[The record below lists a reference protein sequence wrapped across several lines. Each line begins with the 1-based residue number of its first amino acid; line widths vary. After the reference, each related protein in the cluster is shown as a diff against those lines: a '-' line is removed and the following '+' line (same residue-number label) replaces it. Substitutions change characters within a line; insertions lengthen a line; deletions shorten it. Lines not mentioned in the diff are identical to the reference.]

1 MADEKKPLSRSEREA
16 QIKDKAGWVITVIA
30 ALLAV
35 NTYVAN
41 GISGSVLTNTI
52 KANDIWNFYQAK
64 SIKQSIAEGQMEDAI
79 SANNEKRATE
89 LKAKIDRYESD
100 PKTGEGK
107 KELMAKAIQLE
118 EDRDAA
124 KKMSVNIGAT
134 EFVQVFVDSY
144 KFDAGSRT
152 ASFNLNVNR
161 YLSSTGAPVGTVNF
175 KQQGI
180 AAAGTATKLQE
191 AEAVSRAMTVGAE
204 QSVGGLYPAS
214 TIVENAKPAKTNKKK
229 GNNWIK
235 PAFILGLLGLYSGT
249 R

>member
-1 MADEKKPLSRSEREA
+1 MLLNTRGLIAGIAIVGAVAVCQPASAQNKPLPTGPVVVFPA
-16 QIKDKAGWVITVIA
+16 VVDGAGD
-30 ALLAV
+30 
-35 NTYVAN
+35 
-41 GISGSVLTNTI
+41 S
-52 KANDIWNFYQAK
+52 AK
-64 SIKQSIAEGQMEDAI
+64 SVSAAVVEALRSRLKGIGASVVVYSGKLPSMLRAREEQMF
-79 SANNEKRATE
+79 S
-89 LKAKIDRYESD
+89 
-100 PKTGEGK
+100 
-107 KELMAKAIQLE
+107 KEVVDNGPAD
-118 EDRDAA
+118 DRDAA

-214 TIVENAKPAKTNKKK
+214 TIVENAKPVKTNKKK
-229 GNNWIK
+229 GNDWIK

>member
-1 MADEKKPLSRSEREA
+1 MLLNTRGLIAGIAIVGTVAVCQPASAQNKPLPTGPVVVFPA
-16 QIKDKAGWVITVIA
+16 VVDGAGD
-30 ALLAV
+30 
-35 NTYVAN
+35 
-41 GISGSVLTNTI
+41 S
-52 KANDIWNFYQAK
+52 AK
-64 SIKQSIAEGQMEDAI
+64 SVSAAVVEALRSRLKGIGASVVVYSGKLPSMLRAREEQMF
-79 SANNEKRATE
+79 S
-89 LKAKIDRYESD
+89 
-100 PKTGEGK
+100 
-107 KELMAKAIQLE
+107 KEVVDNGPAD
-118 EDRDAA
+118 DRDAA

-214 TIVENAKPAKTNKKK
+214 TIMENAKPAKTNKKK

-235 PAFILGLLGLYSGT
+235 PAFILGLLGLYSST